1 MTICFINTIFQELHT
16 RYPTWEKLQ
25 EYLESEEG
33 GLFRVVDQNEDLALI
48 RYEKGVSNMDLPHS
62 KWFRSVVWDQK
73 ANVPVSIAPPKTS
86 SSDFPFVTRHEVVEA
101 GVICQE
107 HLDGFM
113 INCFKRVGDERLYIT
128 SRSKLDASGH
138 FHSAKSF
145 RQLFMEALTGWIVTS
160 NQPVESIDAIIQNA
174 SSHFPSPVENE
185 VAKCYSFLVQHMEH
199 RNVTRIA
206 QNSVTLIH
214 IATVDVHGAVTFQDT
229 PESALSFSSCL
240 PLSSISI
247 VDGSDLIQSWIGEQ
261 LRTQPWEVQGIVF
274 KDQSGNRWRF
284 RSETYHKVRSLRGNS
299 SSAIDRF
306 VQLYHQNLVHTY
318 LEYYPEDATLFAS
331 YQEIMKYMI
340 RAMYEEYQQLH
351 VRRATAI
358 DKINK
363 MYHPHLY
370 TLHGYY
376 LSQLRPA
383 NKKVTLNEVHDYLRK
398 QPWQRVAFL
407 FRGIQDIY
415 YLMIQAHLRI

>member
-1 MTICFINTIFQELHT
+1 
-16 RYPTWEKLQ
+16 
-25 EYLESEEG
+25 
-33 GLFRVVDQNEDLALI
+33 
-48 RYEKGVSNMDLPHS
+48 
-62 KWFRSVVWDQK
+62 
-73 ANVPVSIAPPKTS
+73 
-86 SSDFPFVTRHEVVEA
+86 
-101 GVICQE
+101 
-107 HLDGFM
+107 
-113 INCFKRVGDERLYIT
+113 VGDERLYIT

-398 QPWQRVAFL
+398 QPWQRISFL